1 MIAVTTTPVQIP
13 LVDFSL
19 SATSNETAIFVTW
32 VTENYTWVT
41 ENSTDAENFTDTE
54 NSTDADYIR
63 YFWLICLDSEDQ
75 LVETADI
82 DVDER
87 SYVIEGLIRA
97 SQYNVCL
104 TTVTFQ
110 NHMDITRCVEVDTD
124 GGPRGKQVTPP
135 TEDTGLFLLIVIAVP
150 IACLL
155 LVLIIICIALIL
167 GYRRRR
173 RRRKR
178 PTETEMTSSSTCDSS
193 TGNCAQNGAA
203 PRGLNRPLP
212 ERATTTMNTYDE
224 VVPSAPP
231 MRDPNDDRYRN
242 TMDPLP
248 LQSSLSLSIYD
259 DSLSY

>member
-1 MIAVTTTPVQIP
+1 MIAVTTTQMRIP
-13 LVDFSL
+13 LVDFSI

-32 VTENYTWVT
+32 VTENSTDTENFTNT
-41 ENSTDAENFTDTE
+41 ENSTDV
-54 NSTDADYIR
+54 DYIR
-63 YFWLICLDSEDQ
+63 YFWLICLDSQ
-75 LVETADI
+75 YRQVESADI
-82 DVDER
+82 DVGER
-87 SYVIEGLIRA
+87 SYVIDGLIRA

-110 NHMDITRCVEVDTD
+110 DRMDITRCVEVDTD
-124 GGPRGKQVTPP
+124 GGHRGTQVTPP
-135 TEDTGLFLLIVIAVP
+135 TTDTGLFLLIVIAVP

-155 LVLIIICIALIL
+155 LVLIIICLALIL

-193 TGNCAQNGAA
+193 TGNCGQNGAA
-203 PRGLNRPLP
+203 PRGLNRPLS
-212 ERATTTMNTYDE
+212 EQATTSMNTYDE

-231 MRDPNDDRYRN
+231 LRDPNDDRYWN

-259 DSLSY
+259 NNLSY